1 MTNRKKE
8 SHHDRLHFLLRHHTN
23 HTTHTHTHTHIH
35 THTHTHTHI
44 LSRIFAV
51 FSSSLLLFFSSS
63 LLLFF
68 SLSLLPHLP
77 RDVGVVSHCE
87 VSVRESDTVL
97 IRVLGKLLNRCHQ
110 QAHPTLVAWGGN
122 RCVRAWACVGVRVDG
137 TCAKWCLCAE
147 LC

>member
-8 SHHDRLHFLLRHHTN
+8 SHHDRLHFLITTSYKPYN
-23 HTTHTHTHTHIH
+23 THTHTHTYS
-35 THTHTHTHI
+35 
-44 LSRIFAV
+44 LSYICG
-51 FSSSLLLFFSSS
+51 
-63 LLLFF
+63 LLFF

-77 RDVGVVSHCE
+77 RNVGVVSHCE

-122 RCVRAWACVGVRVDG
+122 RCVRAWACVGVRGRAWVCVG
-137 TCAKWCLCAE
+137 VRGCACGWHVCKVVFVCRVVLV
-147 LC
+147 